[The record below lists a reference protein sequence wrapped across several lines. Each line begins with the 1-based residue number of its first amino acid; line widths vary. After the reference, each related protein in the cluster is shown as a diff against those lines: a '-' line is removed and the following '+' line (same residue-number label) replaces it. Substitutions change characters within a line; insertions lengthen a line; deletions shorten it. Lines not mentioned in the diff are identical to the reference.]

1 MKFVQIY
8 INKYTFYEFNFSAA
22 NLYDL
27 YFIRLK
33 KQIAHITNS
42 CIYFLIYL
50 LLGFHLIFNSFILDH
65 YKQQFLNGF

>member
-33 KQIAHITNS
+33 NKLHILLILVYIS
-42 CIYFLIYL
+42 LFIYYL
-50 LLGFHLIFNSFILDH
+50 VST
-65 YKQQFLNGF
+65 